1 MESVIIGIRK
11 LLEWVEKEG
20 AKNFITLEELSKQE
34 GVDENTVYMRFLRS
48 SKWARKIG
56 YQRLTVRCGRNG
68 LVIFRKKVGKG

>member
-1 MESVIIGIRK
+1 MIIGIRK

-48 SKWARKIG
+48 SKWARKKG
-56 YQRLTVRCGRNG
+56 LTKLKICDR
-68 LVIFRKKVGKG
+68 IQ